1 MEEFELARSDEER
14 KERYQST
21 IDYLTQHG
29 TEEDWKL
36 GQIFKEDPSEFGL
49 NNPMQEINVYNQK
62 LLDGKFAARRDLI
75 NKYKALSDTLKFL
88 LDKEAEIWT
97 ELSNV
102 SHDICNIEGHRLSS
116 ESHQVFV
123 NNGKE
128 VKASYWV
135 RKCVVC
141 GKEITESTM
150 TYRDC
155 VVKDTEGISRILRQ
169 E

>member
-14 KERYQST
+14 KDRYQSV
-21 IDYLTQHG
+21 IDYFAKHG
-29 TEEDWKL
+29 TEEDWRL
-36 GQIFKEDPSEFGL
+36 GELIKEEPSDFGL
-49 NNPMQEINVYNQK
+49 NNPMPEINSYQQK
-62 LLDGKFAARRDLI
+62 VLDDKFATRRELI
-75 NKYKALSDTLKFL
+75 NKYKALSDTFKFL
-88 LDKEAEIWT
+88 LDKEAEIWNRLQ
-97 ELSNV
+97 EV
-102 SHDICNIEGHRLSS
+102 SHEICDIEGHRLSS

-150 TYRDC
+150 SYRDC
-155 VVKDTEGISRILRQ
+155 VVKDTEGLTRVLSK
-169 E
+169 